1 MKRNV
6 VFFTL
11 LIFFLLFTLN
21 NVFAQRGGMTQGFVE
36 VRLASPLPRNSDWGR
51 QLERLASEWARVTNN
66 QVRLRVIHD
75 GLEGSE
81 SKMFSS
87 LNADNIQMGL
97 FLSTGLSEI
106 CPAVMT
112 MSIPFLIKTDEE
124 LDLVLKDVLPVLE
137 SQLSRTNFV
146 PIAWAK
152 AGWVRFF
159 TKEAIYTPDDMRR
172 QKVSSSD
179 SLKEINTVFRTMG
192 FQIVEGDITSMATR
206 LANNLINAIYLS
218 PEAIAPLGLHR
229 YLNNMLDMSVA
240 PVMGALVMNRVT
252 WNKISAAHQAEIVR
266 VTQIIASEFASSL
279 SKASA
284 NAVTEMRRSGLVVNK
299 PTAAQEELWQSEIN
313 RALPPLLGTAF
324 DRAIY
329 NQINDILARA
339 RNRR

>member
-6 VFFTL
+6 VFLPL
-11 LIFFLLFTLN
+11 LIFFLLFAN

-51 QLERLASEWARVTNN
+51 QLDRLASEWQRVTNN

-81 SKMFSS
+81 TKMFSS

-97 FLSTGLSEI
+97 FVSTGLSEI

-112 MSIPFLIKTDEE
+112 LSVPFLIKTDEE
-124 LDLVLKDVLPVLE
+124 LDLVLKDVLPVLD
-137 SQLSRTNFV
+137 SQMNRTNFV

-152 AGWVRFF
+152 AGWVKFF
-159 TKEAIYTPDDMRR
+159 TKEAVRTPDDMRR

-179 SLKEINTVFRTMG
+179 TLKEINTVFRTMG
-192 FQIVEGDITSMATR
+192 FQVVESDMTVMATR
-206 LANNLINAIYLS
+206 LANNVINAIYLT

-229 YLNNMLDMSVA
+229 YLNNMLDMTVA
-240 PVMGALVMNRVT
+240 PVMGGLVMNRVT
-252 WNKISAAHQAEIVR
+252 WNKISPAHQAEIVR
-266 VTQIIASEFASSL
+266 VTKLVASEFEANL
-279 SKASA
+279 SKAST
-284 NAVTEMRRSGLVVNK
+284 NAIAEMRRNGLVINK
-299 PTAAQEELWQSEIN
+299 PTAAQEELWQAEIN
-313 RALPPLLGTAF
+313 RAITPLLGNGF
-324 DRAIY
+324 DRDIY
-329 NQINDILARA
+329 SQINDILARA